1 MRILVLDDNEAL
13 RNTVAE
19 ILKEYDHEVDT
30 TSDARAAVKMVETT
44 EYDFVLVDYKMPIN
58 DGIWFMKNA
67 KLHRRTRVLLMTAY
81 VTNELISE
89 MFKLGAVGY
98 LIKPFDAK
106 ELMRHIDFHSGQQPA
121 DTPHGP

>member
-1 MRILVLDDNEAL
+1 MHILVLDDNAAL
-13 RNTVAE
+13 RNTVVE
-19 ILKEYDHEVDT
+19 ILKAYDHNADAT
-30 TSDARAAVKMVETT
+30 GDARNAVKMVEAT

-67 KLHRRTRVLLMTAY
+67 KLHRRTRVLLMTAH
-81 VTNELISE
+81 VTNDLISQ

-106 ELMRHIDFHSGQQPA
+106 ELIRHIEFHSGQQPPPSPQA
-121 DTPHGP
+121 P